1 MSSKAT
7 LRTSVRLVIP
17 PETPGLMALD
27 LLVSVAE
34 LGSLGQAAN
43 RHGVSQPAV
52 SMRMT
57 QLERQL
63 GITLL
68 ERSPM
73 GTRLTP
79 AGESV
84 VGWCNQVLGAT
95 HTMMAAVTA
104 LRAHAGGHLR
114 VAASLTVSDHLMPG
128 WLVALR
134 HDMPGVTVALEVT
147 NSTNVVDLVRRSV
160 ADLGFVEGPVGDSRG
175 LGTRRVGGDHLVVV
189 VAPSHRWARRRRPL
203 RGSELAAA
211 ELIVR
216 EPTSG
221 TRQVLEEALAE
232 WGGVQTHLEL
242 GSTSAILGAARR
254 GEGPAVLSS
263 LAVADDAAARRLVLV
278 DTEDVALGRSFLAV
292 WLRSATLP
300 SPARLLLARAG

>member
-1 MSSKAT
+1 M
-7 LRTSVRLVIP
+7 IP
-17 PETPGLMALD
+17 AETPGLTALD

-34 LGSLGQAAN
+34 LGSLGQAAH

-63 GITLL
+63 GIALL
-68 ERSPM
+68 ERSPR

-104 LRAHAGGHLR
+104 LRAHAGGRLR

-128 WLVALR
+128 LLVGLR
-134 HDMPGVTVALEVT
+134 RDMPEVTVALEVT
-147 NSTNVVDLVRRSV
+147 NSTNVVDLVRRGA
-160 ADLGFVEGPVGDSRG
+160 ADLGFVEGPVGDARG
-175 LGTRRVGGDHLVVV
+175 LDTRRVGGDRLVVI
-189 VAPSHRWARRRRPL
+189 VAPEHRWARRRRPL
-203 RGSELAAA
+203 TGSELAGT

-216 EPTSG
+216 EPASG
-221 TRQVLEEALAE
+221 TRQVLEDALAP
-232 WGGVQTHLEL
+232 WGGVRTHLEL
-242 GSTSAILGAARR
+242 GSTAAILGAARR

-263 LAVADDAAARRLVLV
+263 LAVADDVAAGRLVVVETGDV
-278 DTEDVALGRSFLAV
+278 DLGRSFQAV
-292 WLRSATLP
+292 WLRSASLP
-300 SPARLLLARAG
+300 APARRLLARTG

>member
-1 MSSKAT
+1 M
-7 LRTSVRLVIP
+7 IP
-17 PETPGLMALD
+17 PKTPGLMTLD

-34 LGSLGQAAN
+34 LGSLGQAAH

-63 GITLL
+63 GIALL

-95 HTMMAAVTA
+95 QTMMAAVTA

-134 HDMPGVTVALEVT
+134 HDLPDVTVALEVT
-147 NSTNVVDLVRRSV
+147 NSTKVIDLVRRNAV
-160 ADLGFVEGPVGDSRG
+160 DLGFVEGPLGDGRG
-175 LGTRRVGGDHLVVV
+175 LETRRVGGDRLVVV
-189 VAPSHRWARRRRPL
+189 VAPGHRWGRRRRPL
-203 RGSELAAA
+203 RGAELAAA

-221 TRQVLEEALAE
+221 TRQVLEDALAG
-232 WGGVQTHLEL
+232 WGGVKTHLEL
-242 GSTSAILGAARR
+242 GSTAAILGAARR

-263 LAVADDAAARRLVLV
+263 LAVADDIAARRLVTV
-278 DTEDVALGRSFLAV
+278 ETADVELGRSFLAV
-292 WLRSATLP
+292 WLRSVSLP
-300 SPARLLLARAG
+300 APARRLLARAE

>member
-1 MSSKAT
+1 MIS
-7 LRTSVRLVIP
+7 
-17 PETPGLMALD
+17 PETPSLMALD

-34 LGSLGQAAN
+34 LGSLGQAAQ

-63 GITLL
+63 GVILL
-68 ERSPM
+68 DRGPT

-79 AGESV
+79 EGESV

-104 LRAHAGGHLR
+104 LRAHTGGHLR
-114 VAASLTVSDHLMPG
+114 VAASLTVSDHLMPA

-134 HDMPGVTVALEVT
+134 HQAPDITVALEVT
-147 NSTNVVDLVRRSV
+147 NSTNVVDQVRRGG
-160 ADLGFVEGPVGDSRG
+160 ADLGFIEGPAGDVAG
-175 LGTRRVGGDHLVVV
+175 LDTRRVGGDSLVVV
-189 VAPSHRWARRRRPL
+189 VAPEHPWARRRRPL
-203 RGSELAAA
+203 TGSELAAT

-221 TRQVLEEALAE
+221 TRQVLEGALAG
-232 WGGVQTHLEL
+232 WGGVRTHLEL
-242 GSTSAILGAARR
+242 GSTAAILGAARR

-263 LAVADDAAARRLVLV
+263 LAVTDDAEARRLVVVETV
-278 DTEDVALGRSFLAV
+278 DVDLSRSFQAV
-292 WLRSATLP
+292 WLRSVSLP
-300 SPARLLLARAG
+300 APARRLLAGAG

>member
-1 MSSKAT
+1 M
-7 LRTSVRLVIP
+7 IP
-17 PETPGLMALD
+17 PETPALMALD

-34 LGSLGQAAN
+34 LGSLGKAAN

-63 GITLL
+63 GISLL
-68 ERSPM
+68 ERSPT

-134 HDMPGVTVALEVT
+134 HDLPDVTVALEVT
-147 NSTNVVDLVRRSV
+147 NSTNVVDLVRRGA
-160 ADLGFVEGPVGDSRG
+160 ADLGFVEGPVGDGRG
-175 LGTRRVGGDHLVVV
+175 LDTRRVGRDRLVVV
-189 VAPSHRWARRRRPL
+189 VAPEHPWARRRRPL
-203 RGSELAAA
+203 GGSELAAA
-211 ELIVR
+211 ELVVR

-221 TRQVLEEALAE
+221 TRQVLEGALAE
-232 WGGVQTHLEL
+232 WGGVRTHLEL
-242 GSTSAILGAARR
+242 GSTAAILGAARR

-263 LAVADDAAARRLVLV
+263 LAVADDTAARRLVV
-278 DTEDVALGRSFLAV
+278 VETEGVELGRSFVAV
-292 WLRSATLP
+292 WLRSVSLP
-300 SPARLLLARAG
+300 APARHLLARAG